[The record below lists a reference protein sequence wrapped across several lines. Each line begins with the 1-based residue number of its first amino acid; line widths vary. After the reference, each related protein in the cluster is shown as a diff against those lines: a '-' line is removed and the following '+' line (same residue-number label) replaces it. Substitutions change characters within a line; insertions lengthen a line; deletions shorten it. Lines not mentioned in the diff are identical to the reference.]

1 MQPPFDTN
9 LKEIADS
16 MGIALYQRFTL
27 NEASLFLRC
36 PVDDIKRLV
45 QKNSIKYISVS
56 KNQPEFFGYQL
67 LEYLLGQTTQ
77 NTFKANMAESSPDRI
92 LRAKEVKEITGLSRT
107 TLWRLENKG
116 DFPRRVSL
124 GVGSVGWHY
133 SEVKDWLTNRQV
145 V

>member
-1 MQPPFDTN
+1 
-9 LKEIADS
+9 

-36 PVDDIKRLV
+36 PVADIKRLV
-45 QKNSIKYISVS
+45 QRKGINHIKVDR
-56 KNQPEFFGYQL
+56 NQSEFFGYQL

-77 NTFKANMAESSPDRI
+77 NTIKTNISESSPDRI
-92 LRAKEVKEITGLSRT
+92 VRANEVKEITGLSRT

-124 GVGSVGWHY
+124 GVGSVGWRY
-133 SEVKDWLTNRQV
+133 SEIKDWLTNRQAV
-145 V
+145 

>member
-1 MQPPFDTN
+1 M
-9 LKEIADS
+9 
-16 MGIALYQRFTL
+16 
-27 NEASLFLRC
+27 
-36 PVDDIKRLV
+36 
-45 QKNSIKYISVS
+45 S

-77 NTFKANMAESSPDRI
+77 NTFKANMPESSPDRI

-116 DFPRRVSL
+116 DFPQRVSL
-124 GVGSVGWHY
+124 GVGSVGWRY

>member
-45 QKNSIKYISVS
+45 QKNSINYISVS

-67 LEYLLGQTTQ
+67 LECLLGQTTQ
-77 NTFKANMAESSPDRI
+77 NTFKTNMPESSPDRI

-124 GVGSVGWHY
+124 GVGSVGWRY